1 MAKALT
7 STKKHRV
14 LAKTNGRCAYCGDVL
29 NGNNFTVDHIIPRHH
44 GGENGLDNLFAC
56 CRGCNTAKGAKT
68 IEQWRRFAAVKQVT
82 GKAVFGQAQVD
93 YLFKL
98 GLFPAL
104 GVNDNYQFYFQKIG
118 GSNASF

>member
-7 STKKHRV
+7 SIKTHRM
-14 LAKTNGRCAYCGDVL
+14 LAKPTGRCAYCGDVL

-44 GGENGLDNLFAC
+44 GGDNGLDNLFAC
-56 CRGCNTAKGAKT
+56 CRGCNTAKGVKT

-104 GVNDNYQFYFQKIG
+104 GVNENYQFYFQQMG
-118 GSNASF
+118 GLDASF